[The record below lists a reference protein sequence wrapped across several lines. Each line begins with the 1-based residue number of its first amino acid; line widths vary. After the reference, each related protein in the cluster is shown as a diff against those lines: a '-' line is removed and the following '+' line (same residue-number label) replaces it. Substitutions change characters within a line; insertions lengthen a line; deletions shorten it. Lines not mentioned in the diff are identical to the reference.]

1 MYYVVCDV
9 MQDER
14 ERVEIRAAKKNCET
28 TKRWGCIRSVNQK
41 AIEIHYRQSPRC
53 KISY

>member
-9 MQDER
+9 MQNVR

-28 TKRWGCIRSVNQK
+28 TKRWVYTLSEPESNRN
-41 AIEIHYRQSPRC
+41 PL
-53 KISY
+53 